1 MTQSSLWQDNKQNND
16 FAEICNALYERELRL
31 LANADIASAQ
41 GVQGRLK
48 SLSHY
53 INSTANLMIKVNEQR
68 HSPLT
73 LDVQNATWS
82 AKQSSQLPLTGED
95 DSAIFSWYLGLL
107 NKAGKPLLGLVVP
120 VLVDDHLIVDC
131 IDGLDLDNK
140 RIRSNFSGWFSLT
153 PIHEQVIATDAN
165 ARRLLKP
172 NKKVMLA
179 ACAGHRWQHRHSKT
193 KLRPV
198 IPSLRELLLSC
209 AINWKDFKQPLA
221 L

>member
-31 LANADIASAQ
+31 LANAEITTAK

-53 INSTANLMIKVNEQR
+53 INRTANLMIRVNEQK
-68 HSPLT
+68 HSPLA

-82 AKQSSQLPLTGED
+82 AKQSSHLPLAGEE
-95 DSAIFSWYLGLL
+95 DSVISSWYLALL
-107 NKAGKPLLGLVVP
+107 NNVNKPILGLVAP
-120 VLVDDHLIVDC
+120 VLVDDHIIVDC
-131 IDGLDLDNK
+131 IDGLDLDKN
-140 RIRSNFSGWFSLT
+140 RIRTNVSGWFSLT
-153 PIHEQVIATDAN
+153 PLPEQTTANVN

-179 ACAGHRWQHRHSKT
+179 ACAGHRWQHHQSTT

>member
-31 LANADIASAQ
+31 LANAEITTAA

-48 SLSHY
+48 SLPHY
-53 INSTANLMIKVNEQR
+53 INRTANLMIKVSEQN
-68 HSPLT
+68 HLPLS

-82 AKQSSQLPLTGED
+82 AKQSSQLPLTGEE
-95 DSAIFSWYLGLL
+95 DSVIFSWYLALL
-107 NKAGKPLLGLVVP
+107 NNTTKPILGLVVP
-120 VLVDDHLIVDC
+120 VLVDDHIIVDC
-131 IDGLDLDNK
+131 IDGLDIDKN
-140 RIRSNFSGWFSLT
+140 RIRTNFSGWFSLT
-153 PIHEQVIATDAN
+153 PLNEQEIANAH

-179 ACAGHRWQHRHSKT
+179 ACAGHRWQHCDSKA
-193 KLRPV
+193 KLRPI